1 MKEDVVLLALG
12 ANLFSSTGSPAAVL
26 RAALVALGAE
36 GLALRRVSRFW
47 RTPAFPPG
55 SGPDYVNAA
64 AAVQSPMGA
73 QDTLA
78 AAHRVESAL
87 GRVRDGG
94 RWGARVIDIDLLAMG
109 DLVLPD
115 GAEQDR
121 WRALPPAQAQQLT
134 PDRLILPHPRIQ
146 DRGFVLAPLA
156 EIAPQWRHPRTGQ
169 TVAAMLA
176 ALGPAG
182 VAGMAPLA

>member
-1 MKEDVVLLALG
+1 MMEDVVLLGLG
-12 ANLFSSTGSPAAVL
+12 ANLFSSTGSPAAAL
-26 RAALVALGAE
+26 RASLRALGAQ
-36 GLALRRVSRFW
+36 GLVLRRLSRFW

-64 AAVQSPMGA
+64 AAVHSPMGA

-78 AAHRVESAL
+78 ALHRVETAM

-115 GAEQDR
+115 AAEQDR
-121 WRALPPAQAQQLT
+121 WRALALPEQQQLT
-134 PDRLILPHPRIQ
+134 PQRLILPHPRLQ

-156 EIAPQWRHPRTGQ
+156 EIAPQWRHPRTGK
-169 TVAAMLA
+169 TVGAMLA
-176 ALGPAG
+176 ALGPLG
-182 VAGMAPLA
+182 LAGMTPIA

>member
-1 MKEDVVLLALG
+1 MLEDVILLGLG
-12 ANLFSSTGSPAAVL
+12 ANLFSSTGSPAAAL
-26 RAALVALGAE
+26 RTSLRALGAE
-36 GLALRRVSRFW
+36 GMVLHRVSRFW

-64 AAVQSPMGA
+64 AAVQSSMGA
-73 QDTLA
+73 QGTLA
-78 AAHRVESAL
+78 ALHRVEAKL

-115 GAEQDR
+115 AAEQDR
-121 WRALPPAQAQQLT
+121 WRALALSEQQRLT
-134 PDRLILPHPRIQ
+134 PKRLILPHPRLQ

-169 TVAAMLA
+169 TVATMLA
-176 ALGPAG
+176 ALGPQG
-182 VAGMAPLA
+182 LAGMAPLA

>member
-1 MKEDVVLLALG
+1 MSDNLVLLALG
-12 ANLFSSTGSPAAVL
+12 ANLFSSTGAPEAAL
-26 RAALVALGAE
+26 RAALRALAAE
-36 GLALRRVSRFW
+36 GLPASRVSRFW

-64 AAVQSPMGA
+64 AALRSTQPA
-73 QDTLA
+73 PALLA
-78 AAHRVESAL
+78 AAHRVEAAL

-94 RWGARVIDIDLLAMG
+94 RWGARVIDIDLLAVG
-109 DLVLPD
+109 DLVLP
-115 GAEQDR
+115 GAAEQDR
-121 WRALPPAQAQQLT
+121 WRALPPDQQQRLT
-134 PDRLILPHPRIQ
+134 PDRLILPHPRLQ

-156 EIAPQWRHPRTGQ
+156 EIAPQWRHPRTGR

-182 VAGMAPLA
+182 LAGMAPLA